1 MNDTKADPAPDMA
14 AHQRDLHTVF
24 QWLVQSYRQGAA
36 LQGAAES
43 LMLDPHRMASLGTNT
58 CYSMARGMTWN
69 FKWMDVQW
77 FAREVEEDR
86 DHRYPFVAI
95 DYHNKL
101 KVGTTLIAGVLVTDP
116 DLRANADTPSSWAH
130 WAVNTTSRDQGSSSG
145 VQLFGRQEL
154 TSGIEEYTPLPGTSL
169 PKFAQGTVKVTSG
182 SLPIAWL
189 ETRER
194 LSEVL
199 TALCTLYEPG
209 DHGPLAGLCE
219 AARRDCEPREGE
231 PGGG

>member
-1 MNDTKADPAPDMA
+1 MTNETNAVSVPDMT
-14 AHQRDLHTVF
+14 AHQRDLDTVF
-24 QWLVQSYRQGAA
+24 QWLRQIYRQGAA
-36 LQGAAES
+36 LQGAVES
-43 LMLDPHRMASLGTNT
+43 LMLDPHRMVSLGTNT
-58 CYSMARGMTWN
+58 CHTMARGMTWN

-101 KVGTTLIAGVLVTDP
+101 KVGTTLIAGVLETDP
-116 DLRANADTPSSWAH
+116 DLRSNADTPSSWAH
-130 WAVNTTSRDQGSSSG
+130 WTVNTISRDQGNSAG
-145 VQLFGRQEL
+145 VQLFGRREL
-154 TSGIEEYTPLPGTSL
+154 ASGVEEYTPLPETSL
-169 PKFAQGTVKVTSG
+169 PKFVQGTVRVTSA

-194 LSEVL
+194 LAEVL

-209 DHGPLAGLCE
+209 DHGPLEGLCE
-219 AARRDCEPREGE
+219 AAQRDCEPGEG
-231 PGGG
+231 G